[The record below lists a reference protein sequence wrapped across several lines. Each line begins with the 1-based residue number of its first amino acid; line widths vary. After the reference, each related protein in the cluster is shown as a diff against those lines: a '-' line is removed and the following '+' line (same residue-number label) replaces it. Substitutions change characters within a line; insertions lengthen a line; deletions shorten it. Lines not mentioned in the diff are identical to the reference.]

1 MEAAPIFNV
10 AADFELAFMD
20 VDEISCLLRRPALW
34 LEDTGKTSFLFRRVL
49 WLEDADKPAGVG
61 LLDDVLLDFF
71 FLVFLGSETAF
82 GSSADGGSFGFLDL
96 RGGLLGSCLDF
107 FLLLVDP
114 TDLED
119 FVDLV
124 RLGDFLTSSPP
135 SRGRSD
141 PSVMRTDFLPG
152 DSGVPLSLFFLS
164 FFFFLC
170 LPDLCEDAL
179 LFMVAS
185 RPAVIFPEPF
195 IESIIWL
202 SSFSMS
208 SWL

>member
-1 MEAAPIFNV
+1 MSGCSVGSSVVSFVLEATPAFNV
-10 AADFELAFMD
+10 AADFELALIFSL
-20 VDEISCLLRRPALW
+20 ERRPALW
-34 LEDTGKTSFLFRRVL
+34 LEDTGKTSFLFRRAL

-71 FLVFLGSETAF
+71 FLDFFGGSETAF

-141 PSVMRTDFLPG
+141 PSVMRTDFFPG
-152 DSGVPLSLFFLS
+152 DSGVS
-164 FFFFLC
+164 
-170 LPDLCEDAL
+170 
-179 LFMVAS
+179 V
-185 RPAVIFPEPF
+185 
-195 IESIIWL
+195 
-202 SSFSMS
+202 
-208 SWL
+208 